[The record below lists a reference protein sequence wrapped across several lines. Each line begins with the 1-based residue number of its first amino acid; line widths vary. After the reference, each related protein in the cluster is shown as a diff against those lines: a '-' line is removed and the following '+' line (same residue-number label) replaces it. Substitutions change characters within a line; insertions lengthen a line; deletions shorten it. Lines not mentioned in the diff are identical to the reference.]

1 MVMVY
6 PILSFLCTNENAAR
20 SIGIMEIFYSILLA
34 VSAFWLSACPFS
46 VWIGRWFLHKDVRDY
61 GDGNPGA
68 ANVFRAGSRKLGCLA
83 VILDTGKAVPFVVLA
98 YAFFRFPEPIV
109 MVVALSAILGHAY
122 SPILGLKGGKA
133 LGVTFGVLFSLPQ
146 REMLITFMVFLVLGF
161 LFIEIDAWTVML
173 GAGGS
178 LAYLA
183 TTKGSSWESLFM
195 LCVLIILAVKHFD
208 DLQTIPRHKGRLL
221 VWLQSKRRQA

>member
-1 MVMVY
+1 
-6 PILSFLCTNENAAR
+6 
-20 SIGIMEIFYSILLA
+20 MEIFYSILLA
-34 VSAFWLSACPFS
+34 LSAFWLSACPFS
-46 VWIGRWFLHKDVRDY
+46 VWIGRRFLHKDIRDY

-83 VILDTGKAVPFVVLA
+83 TILDTAKAVPFVVLA

-109 MVVALSAILGHAY
+109 MVVALSAILGHAF
-122 SPILGLKGGKA
+122 SPLLRLRGGKS
-133 LGVTFGVLFSLPQ
+133 LSVTFGVLFALPQ
-146 REMLITFMVFLVLGF
+146 HEILIAFAVFLVIGF
-161 LFIEIDAWTVML
+161 LFLESDAWTVML
-173 GAGGS
+173 GVGGS

-195 LCVLIILAVKHFD
+195 LCLLIILAVKHFD